1 VFNVLNLTRFDVQS
15 ITNAIDQST
24 SFGKFSGLLTN
35 PRVMQFA
42 LRYDF

>member
-1 VFNVLNLTRFDVQS
+1 MSGGGSSAPKS